1 MAEQIENRKSS
12 IVNPGGFWRRL
23 FGAPADAGDADVVFP
38 PGFLEAL
45 ERLRIAALKAAGGGL
60 KEGHRLGA
68 YRGGQ
73 LEFHDHRGYS
83 PGDDLRYLDWNLY
96 ARLGKPFVKE
106 FAREEAGAI
115 HLLLDASAS
124 MALGTPSKW
133 TFARRLGALFAHV
146 AWSARDQARVFVFG
160 RGEPGEGERLRS
172 FPPRGARPGTGELLD
187 WLRKERVAPPAVER
201 DPGGEREG
209 APAAKADAGVL
220 LGSVR
225 AFLREAPVRGR
236 VFVVSDF
243 WYEEREIA
251 AAIQALAA
259 AGFDPAAL
267 HVLAPEESAAPESGE
282 LRILSLEEPGEVEL
296 NHTPAAAARYAE
308 ELEAHASAVEG
319 VLRRR
324 GGPYLFAPSDAAL
337 EKVLLQT
344 LRRRRWIT

>member
-1 MAEQIENRKSS
+1 MAEQIVNRKSS
-12 IVNPGGFWRRL
+12 IVNPGFWRRL
-23 FGAPADAGDADVVFP
+23 FGAPADTGDADVVFP

-45 ERLRIAALKAAGGGL
+45 DRLRIAALKAAGGGL

-133 TFARRLGALFAHV
+133 TFARRLGALFSHV
-146 AWSARDQARVFVFG
+146 AWSARDQARTFVFG
-160 RGEPGEGERLRS
+160 RGVLSQGERLRS
-172 FPPRGARPGTGELLD
+172 FPPRGSRPGTGELLE
-187 WLRKERVAPPAVER
+187 WLRKERIAPPAAER
-201 DPGGEREG
+201 DPVDDGEGRSV
-209 APAAKADAGVL
+209 AKAEGGILLDA
-220 LGSVR
+220 VR
-225 AFLREAPVRGR
+225 AFLREAPTRGR

-251 AAIQALAA
+251 AAFQSLSA
-259 AGFDPAAL
+259 AGFDTAAL
-267 HVLAPEESAAPESGE
+267 HVLAPEESAVLEPGE
-282 LRILSLEEPGEVEL
+282 LRILSLEETGEVEL

-308 ELEAHASAVEG
+308 ELEVHTAAVEG

-324 GGPYLFAPSDAAL
+324 GGHYLFAPSDAAL

>member
-1 MAEQIENRKSS
+1 MA
-12 IVNPGGFWRRL
+12 NPQSEVRTPQPFWRRL
-23 FGAPADAGDADVVFP
+23 FGAPADTGDADVVFP

-45 ERLRIAALKAAGGGL
+45 DRLRIAALKAAGGGL

-146 AWSARDQARVFVFG
+146 AWSARDQARTFVFG
-160 RGEPGEGERLRS
+160 HGVLAEGERLRS
-172 FPPRGARPGTGELLD
+172 FPPRGSRPGTGELLE
-187 WLRKERVAPPAVER
+187 WLRKERVAPPAAER
-201 DPGGEREG
+201 DAGEEGEGTHVNTEGGILMN
-209 APAAKADAGVL
+209 A
-220 LGSVR
+220 VR
-225 AFLREAPVRGR
+225 AFLREAPTRGR
-236 VFVVSDF
+236 VFIVSDF

-251 AAIQALAA
+251 AAFQALSA
-259 AGFDPAAL
+259 AGFDTAAL
-267 HVLAPEESAAPESGE
+267 HVLAPEESAVPEPGE
-282 LRILSLEEPGEVEL
+282 LRILSLEETGEVEL
-296 NHTPAAAARYAE
+296 NHTPAAAARYGE
-308 ELEAHASAVEG
+308 ELDAHAAAVEG

-324 GGPYLFAPSDAAL
+324 GGQYLFAPSDAAL

-344 LRRRRWIT
+344 LRRRHWIT